1 MRILTPLLVGALL
14 AAPLSHAVAQEIT
27 ASGNLQTETSWL
39 ALKNLVDAA
48 NNQSKM
54 AMALA
59 EAIKSC
65 GSKGMVYGPGVAGAD
80 ATGCLPQASGA
91 DVIVR
96 GNAIDKPLIQAG
108 FYPNTGNKSQVY
120 NFPKGFKAGTVP
132 IVVLN
137 RNYTPGGD
145 DTDNFACHVTDKTF
159 RVCGDSREWT
169 GNSGESPDAN
179 LGHKWIAVGV
189 AP

>member
-1 MRILTPLLVGALL
+1 MRTLTLLLVGTLL
-14 AAPLSHAVAQEIT
+14 VAPFSHTSAQETT
-27 ASGNLQTETSWL
+27 ASGNLQTEASWS
-39 ALKNLVDAA
+39 ALKSLIDAA

-54 AMALA
+54 AMVLA

-80 ATGCLPQASGA
+80 ANGCLPQASGA

-96 GNAIDKPLIQAG
+96 GKDIDTPLIQAD
-108 FYPNTGNKSQVY
+108 FFPNTGNKSQVY
-120 NFPKGFKAGTVP
+120 NFPKRFKAGTVP

-137 RNYTPGGD
+137 RNYTPGGN

-169 GNSGESPDAN
+169 GNSGETPDTK